1 MFEQVNISS
10 ISLMRDI
17 TLTHALEK
25 STEGLN
31 GYVFTPKRV
40 QHKLRALCSLDF
52 KVKTLVL
59 LMIVTMMSADWEVV
73 CFVWILPQILQSCQN
88 QRQGRIALP
97 RLDRDDDKGDFDADA
112 DVHIMMNCVFVC
124 HKKQQR

>member
-1 MFEQVNISS
+1 M
-10 ISLMRDI
+10 
-17 TLTHALEK
+17 THALEK

-40 QHKLRALCSLDF
+40 QHKLCALCSIDF

-73 CFVWILPQILQSCQN
+73 CFVFI
-88 QRQGRIALP
+88 
-97 RLDRDDDKGDFDADA
+97 
-112 DVHIMMNCVFVC
+112 
-124 HKKQQR
+124 